1 MCAFLENIIENYSF
15 DCFSFIIKNKR
26 DWKGQNDLKGKGEL
40 KVWSF
45 LGSIQGGE
53 EEEEG
58 DRIKTAIE
66 EKKVLFFC

>member
-1 MCAFLENIIENYSF
+1 
-15 DCFSFIIKNKR
+15 
-26 DWKGQNDLKGKGEL
+26 
-40 KVWSF
+40 